1 MIRTMVIV
9 ITLVFLVNTV
19 NLLNAAG
26 GRAAPSRPAKGPSL
40 KPGMGGSMSE
50 APDELTINWQ
60 AEDITSTIN
69 IAAPLK
75 KVIFIYFY
83 FDIAKEQFPS
93 NYDVKLQ
100 KYSQER
106 YVFAKIWVSTN
117 IDKKG
122 KTYIVNPAI
131 ASFFDKNKLSF
142 TTIAVALDPYGNL
155 MDKLSPPMRA
165 NAIIAFLDAA
175 ERKFIDIQA
184 DLDRRY
190 EKAEKLLKDAEKA
203 SGKDKENTRTKAI
216 LDAIKT
222 LQGIIKTPYEGNET
236 AKKSSDRLDSINE
249 KGKGEY
255 SGLLKGY
262 ASLEKELQDTAS
274 IVPELEKVI
283 NIYKGLPVEQ
293 EIKDAIKD
301 VKEGKIPERILK
313 EIEQEKEQ
321 QKNEPGK

>member
-1 MIRTMVIV
+1 MIKTIVIV
-9 ITLVFLVNTV
+9 ITMAFLVNTI

-26 GRAAPSRPAKGPSL
+26 GRVAPGKPAAAPGSKV
-40 KPGMGGSMSE
+40 KPGMSTAD
-50 APDELTINWQ
+50 APEEVKINWQ
-60 AEDITSTIN
+60 AGDITSTIN
-69 IAAPLK
+69 VAAPLK
-75 KVIFIYFY
+75 RVIFIYFY
-83 FDIAKEQFPS
+83 FNTAKEQFPP
-93 NYDVKLQ
+93 NNDVKLQ

-106 YVFAKIWVSTN
+106 YIFNQIWVATN
-117 IDKKG
+117 TDKKG
-122 KTYIVNPAI
+122 KTYIVDPAI

-142 TTIAVALDPYGNL
+142 APIAVALDPYGNL
-155 MDKLSPPMRA
+155 LDKLAPPMRA
-165 NAIIAFLDAA
+165 NAIIVFLDTA

-190 EKAEKLLKDAEKA
+190 EKADKLLKDAEKA

-216 LDAIKT
+216 SDAIKA

-236 AKKSSDRLDSINE
+236 IKKSSDKLDSVNE
-249 KGKGEY
+249 QGKGEY

-262 ASLEKELQDTAS
+262 ASLEKELQDPAS

-293 EIKDAIKD
+293 EIKDAIND

-313 EIEQEKEQ
+313 EIEQEKQQ
-321 QKNEPGK
+321 QKNEPEK